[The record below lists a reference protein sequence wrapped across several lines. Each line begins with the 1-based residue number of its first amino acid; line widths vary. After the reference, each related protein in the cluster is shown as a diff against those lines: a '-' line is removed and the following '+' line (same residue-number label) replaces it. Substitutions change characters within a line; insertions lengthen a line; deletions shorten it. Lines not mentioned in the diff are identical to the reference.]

1 MYYILKL
8 EGNHL
13 KLWNPSKR
21 YFVEENVMPYHSYE
35 LVYRIWK
42 RLTAEQ
48 RRYNSK
54 FVKIV
59 KVETF
64 NKLCEDFIFKPKPSM
79 GRGVIRGENHNDKGE
94 IRGANY
100 NDRGHTEVGEIGWM
114 KYTDKLYNNNTIDIE
129 ERPSR

>member
-64 NKLCEDFIFKPKPSM
+64 DKLCEDFIFQPRISY
-79 GRGVIRGENHNDKGE
+79 GRGIIRGENHNDKGE

-100 NDRGHTEVGEIGWM
+100 NDKGHTEVGDLGLSLIH
-114 KYTDKLYNNNTIDIE
+114 I
-129 ERPSR
+129 

>member
-21 YFVEENVMPYHSYE
+21 YFVEENVSPYHSYE

-64 NKLCEDFIFKPKPSM
+64 NKLCEDFIFFQ
-79 GRGVIRGENHNDKGE
+79 RF
-94 IRGANY
+94 
-100 NDRGHTEVGEIGWM
+100 GWGLLTVEM
-114 KYTDKLYNNNTIDIE
+114 REMDGSEYHC
-129 ERPSR
+129 R